1 MSAAS
6 WGKTEI
12 RNAVAERS
20 GLPASTVDA
29 VLAALSSVVVEQVSK
44 GTKLQIPGI
53 ATFEVVQRAART
65 GRNPA
70 TGETMQIPARN
81 AVKVSASAPLKRAAA
96 GG

>member
-1 MSAAS
+1 MPATP
-6 WGKTEI
+6 WGKAEL

-29 VLAALSSVVVEQVSK
+29 VLAALSSVIVEQVSK

-70 TGETMQIPARN
+70 TGETMQIPARA
-81 AVKVSASAPLKRAAA
+81 AVKVTASAPLKRAAA

>member
-1 MSAAS
+1 MSAAT

-53 ATFEVVQRAART
+53 AVS
-65 GRNPA
+65 PA
-70 TGETMQIPARN
+70 H
-81 AVKVSASAPLKRAAA
+81 K
-96 GG
+96 